1 MLVME
6 TEKLAD
12 TFMVLMSQFL
22 FLKASWIKRVYHLNG
37 AGVIHKN
44 QRASVNVIH
53 KELAANWLYDYQYLS
68 VLSGLSQYLQDSKL
82 PLCCPVLR
90 DPPGR
95 TWHLW
100 PPSERP
106 EAAL

>member
-44 QRASVNVIH
+44 QRECDPQRTRG
-53 KELAANWLYDYQYLS
+53 KLA
-68 VLSGLSQYLQDSKL
+68 V
-82 PLCCPVLR
+82 
-90 DPPGR
+90 
-95 TWHLW
+95 
-100 PPSERP
+100 
-106 EAAL
+106 